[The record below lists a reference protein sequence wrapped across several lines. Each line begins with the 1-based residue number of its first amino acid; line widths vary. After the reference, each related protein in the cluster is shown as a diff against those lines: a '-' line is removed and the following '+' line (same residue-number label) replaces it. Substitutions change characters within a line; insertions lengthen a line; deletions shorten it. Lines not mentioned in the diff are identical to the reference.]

1 LKFNIRNL
9 LTKTIVLKGKRVR
22 VPPNNS
28 LVIIV
33 QFSLGMVVCLTVL
46 EVVHLIVLG
55 KWNSE
60 VFASITGLIGTVS
73 GIIIGQR
80 I

>member
-28 LVIIV
+28 LVIVV
-33 QFSLGMVVCLTVL
+33 QFSLGMVACLTVL
-46 EVVHLIVLG
+46 EAVHVVVLHV
-55 KWNSE
+55 WNSE
-60 VFASITGLIGTVS
+60 VFALITGLIGTVS
-73 GIIIGQR
+73 GIIIGQM
-80 I
+80 

>member
-1 LKFNIRNL
+1 
-9 LTKTIVLKGKRVR
+9 VLKGKRVR

-28 LVIIV
+28 LVIVV

>member
-1 LKFNIRNL
+1 MKFNIRNL

-28 LVIIV
+28 LVVIV

-46 EVVHLIVLG
+46 EAVHVAVLHV
-55 KWNSE
+55 WNSE

-80 I
+80 